1 MSGKMFALLAL
12 FFIPVCEHERNGKS
26 WESVSLHTV
35 YLLDK
40 SKVTSA
46 QELTGSQGCLVSC
59 VCPILKQPNCKH
71 LLSLLL
77 LNDYFIPSEN
87 SWSIFLN
94 RSDITKNTK
103 NYRHTLRC
111 VITLLLLLSGNV
123 QPNPGPATTT
133 MCLQTPAD
141 FLNRTGIGFIHMN
154 VRSLLPKMDMVN
166 IWANSTN
173 ADIMVVLE
181 TWLSRSI
188 PDSHVN
194 LDGYNIFRADRRAK
208 GGGVAIYTN
217 NTFQTTVISKSV
229 PKQYE
234 LIVLKVE
241 FTKGCVMTIVGCYR
255 PPSASKDTLSSLTES
270 LANVKH
276 N

>member
-1 MSGKMFALLAL
+1 MSGKMFAFLAL
-12 FFIPVCEHERNGKS
+12 FFIPVCEHERIGKS
-26 WESVSLHTV
+26 CVSVSLHTV

-59 VCPILKQPNCKH
+59 VCPILKQVNFKH

-87 SWSIFLN
+87 SWPVFLN
-94 RSDITKNTK
+94 TSDITKNTK
-103 NYRHTLRC
+103 NDRHTLRC
-111 VITLLLLLSGNV
+111 VIMLLLLLSGNV
-123 QPNPGPATTT
+123 EPNPGPATTT

-141 FLNRTGIGFIHMN
+141 FLDRTCIGFIHMN
-154 VRSLLPKMDMVN
+154 VRSLLPKMDMVK

-173 ADIMVVLE
+173 ADIMVVSE

-194 LDGYNIFRADRRAK
+194 LDGYNLFRADRRAK
-208 GGGVAIYTN
+208 GGGVAIYTK
-217 NTFQTTVISKSV
+217 NTFQTTVLISKSV

-234 LIVLKVE
+234 LLVLKV
-241 FTKGCVMTIVGCYR
+241 
-255 PPSASKDTLSSLTES
+255 
-270 LANVKH
+270 
-276 N
+276 